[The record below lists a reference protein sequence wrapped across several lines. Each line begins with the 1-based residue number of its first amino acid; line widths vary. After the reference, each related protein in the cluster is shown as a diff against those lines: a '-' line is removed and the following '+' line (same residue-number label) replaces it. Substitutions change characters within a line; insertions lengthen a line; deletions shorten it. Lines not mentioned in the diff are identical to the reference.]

1 MEQADPNDM
10 SFEVTAIDE
19 EESSMYADA
28 TAVGLKSMST
38 TGITTTIPPN
48 SGVEERHQS
57 ENSGL
62 LSPLTTT
69 MGSAEGHHVP
79 SVHKGDTIPTAVTT
93 QLDDFHKQILQWP
106 KEIRNIIAGGLA
118 GMIAKSVVAP
128 FDRIKILYQVS
139 SAQFHIT
146 HLPSI
151 AKRIVQ
157 TEGLKALWKGN
168 TATLIRVFP
177 YSGIQFMVFDR
188 CKTFLLRE
196 QESKYLQEK
205 AINPQ
210 TPKPRW
216 GLSPIESLF
225 AGMTAGAVSVVATY
239 PLDLT
244 RAQLAVLKTK
254 KGADNIGFV
263 RALYGNYQNRGVIGL
278 FRGITPTL
286 MGILPYS
293 GLAFAFNEQA
303 KRKVGMD
310 GLLVKTTAFLRF
322 RSFSQLSLLIIVEY
336 FVFQIQSMTGRDLT
350 TIERMECGALSGLFA
365 QTLTY
370 PLEVTRRR
378 MQTIGIVATSGKDA
392 AVDLVGKA
400 HGHNPTAEQAIRALQ
415 PDHPPSMGA
424 IVKELYQEQGL
435 RGFFKGVS
443 LNWFKG
449 PIAFSIRYVGLLFL
463 WLL

>member
-38 TGITTTIPPN
+38 TGITTSIPSNNIEVDGNGSSMP
-48 SGVEERHQS
+48 SSLPAATRTEVKHDITSTDTERCPAPFPSATKTDQLQEIHQR
-57 ENSGL
+57 
-62 LSPLTTT
+62 
-69 MGSAEGHHVP
+69 
-79 SVHKGDTIPTAVTT
+79 
-93 QLDDFHKQILQWP
+93 ILQWP

-151 AKRIVQ
+151 AKKIVE
-157 TEGLKALWKGN
+157 TEGVKALWKGN

-196 QESKYLQEK
+196 QESQFLKEK

-210 TPKPRW
+210 TPKPKW

-225 AGMTAGAVSVVATY
+225 AGMTAGAVSVIATY

-254 KGADNIGFV
+254 KGPDNIGFAG
-263 RALYGNYQNRGVIGL
+263 ALYGNYKNRGVLGL

-293 GLAFAFNEQA
+293 GLAFAFNEQT
-303 KRKVGMD
+303 KRK
-310 GLLVKTTAFLRF
+310 
-322 RSFSQLSLLIIVEY
+322 
-336 FVFQIQSMTGRDLT
+336 IQSMTGREVT
-350 TIERMECGALSGLFA
+350 TIERMQCGALSGLLA

-392 AVDLVGKA
+392 AIDIIGQP
-400 HGHNPTAEQAIRALQ
+400 HGRNPTAETAIRALH
-415 PDHPPSMGA
+415 PDHPPTMGA
-424 IVKELYQEQGL
+424 IVKELYLEQGI

-443 LNWFKG
+443 MNWFKG
-449 PIAFSIRYVGLLFL
+449 PLAFSISFTVFDMLQSKMETAEERRLRMPRRRSTVTVVKK
-463 WLL
+463 